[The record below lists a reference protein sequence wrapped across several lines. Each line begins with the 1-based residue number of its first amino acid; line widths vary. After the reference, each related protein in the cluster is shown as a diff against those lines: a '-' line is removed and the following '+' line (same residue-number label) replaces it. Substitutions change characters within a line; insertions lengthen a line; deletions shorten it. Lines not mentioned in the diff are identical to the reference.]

1 MALNFPEKQLPWCCS
16 MPWLVTLGPFMLA
29 VNKCVLAI
37 LAIRRVEAG
46 NENSDL
52 ERHLDHFVCSS
63 V

>member
-1 MALNFPEKQLPWCCS
+1 
-16 MPWLVTLGPFMLA
+16 MLT